1 VRKKM
6 PKARKPKK
14 NKPPQKKQSLV
25 RSKKTEKGSS
35 SGTCPIGSHWV
46 KAHPLTVPPSKKNP
60 IDVTTRRA
68 HCARNS
74 ASSSVPFS
82 FDGDTVYPYWKC
94 YSTKDASLHC
104 DDPDY
109 DEDEKSLVVILS
121 LEIRSQNDGS
131 HDYLTRRA
139 IRLESCKYFQNEF
152 NKITKGESNVCVS
165 GEFWKKN
172 PIGTGNA
179 EMIWSFDKFKTT
191 KGCVSY
197 FAGNCDLSVQL
208 EQGCKPK
215 E

>member
-1 VRKKM
+1 MIALASIFFALSGCAFHQLSHVQQLNAAY
-6 PKARKPKK
+6 PFG
-14 NKPPQKKQSLV
+14 LIGDDYGIL
-25 RSKKTEKGSS
+25 TEEDLAIN
-35 SGTCPIGSHWV
+35 TC
-46 KAHPLTVPPSKKNP
+46 TV
-60 IDVTTRRA
+60 A
-68 HCARNS
+68 Q
-74 ASSSVPFS
+74 SVPFS
-82 FDGDTVYPYWKC
+82 FDGDTIYPYWKC

-109 DEDEKSLVVILS
+109 DEDEKSLMVILS

-152 NKITKGESNVCVS
+152 NKTTKGESNVCVS

-197 FAGNCDLSVQL
+197 FAGNCDLRVQL

-215 E
+215 AMKN